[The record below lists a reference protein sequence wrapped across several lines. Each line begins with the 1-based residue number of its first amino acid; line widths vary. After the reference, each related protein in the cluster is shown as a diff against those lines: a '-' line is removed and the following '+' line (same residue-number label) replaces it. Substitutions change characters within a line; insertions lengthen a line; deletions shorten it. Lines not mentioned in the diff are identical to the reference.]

1 MASALTIVPHLC
13 ALQELNGIL
22 TRGRRNLLLDLNA
35 KTLTLGMRALIVED
49 EQPMLTTL
57 RITLSAAGYDVVCA
71 ASGRGALDAIRDQAP
86 DVVILDLGLPD
97 MDGKEVLRQARV
109 FTSVPILVLSARTD
123 EQEKIA
129 ALDLG
134 ANAYVEK
141 PFSAAELLVRMRTA
155 LRDARHYNY
164 VEAEGLV
171 LDMRMRWVKKNGEF
185 VKLTRSQYDLLVCLA
200 RAGGEPRSRREILRA
215 IWGEARENTSRT
227 CACSSASS
235 ASSSRSDP
243 ASPRII
249 LSEPGFGYRFGVKPE
264 AVFG

>member
-1 MASALTIVPHLC
+1 
-13 ALQELNGIL
+13 
-22 TRGRRNLLLDLNA
+22 
-35 KTLTLGMRALIVED
+35 MRALIVED

-155 LRDARHYNY
+155 LRDARHYTY
-164 VEAEGLV
+164 VEAKGLV

-215 IWGEARENTSRT
+215 IWGEARENDVEDLRVLV
-227 CACSSASS
+227 
-235 ASSSRSDP
+235 RQLRVKLEDDP

-264 AVFG
+264 PSFG